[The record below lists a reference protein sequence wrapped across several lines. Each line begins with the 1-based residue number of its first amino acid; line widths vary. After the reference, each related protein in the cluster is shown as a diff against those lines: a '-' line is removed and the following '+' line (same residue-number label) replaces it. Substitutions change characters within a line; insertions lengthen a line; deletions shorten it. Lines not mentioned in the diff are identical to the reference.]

1 MKKVAEE
8 LFLSLIFVGKWLV
21 LGLGIVG
28 VLYVAISLAY
38 HKSYFD
44 PRMDQFDLD
53 IAEQIDEKVR
63 LEETRDTLK
72 NGIEVTS
79 IEIEKLEDND
89 LPNADRKIENVKL
102 KINDLGLKW
111 WDRLPIPMREKD
123 EAAEEIYQELENAQ
137 YERTVIVDKVEV
149 LNNEREKSTEL
160 IAGISKEIRDHEI
173 DISELKNDKKR
184 AQVDVKG
191 PMIWLLSMLGL
202 T

>member
-8 LFLSLIFVGKWLV
+8 FLLSLIFVGKWLV

-28 VLYVAISLAY
+28 ILYVAISLAY
-38 HKSYFD
+38 HKSYHD

-53 IAEQIDEKVR
+53 IAESIDKKNR
-63 LEETRDTLK
+63 LEETRETLT
-72 NGIEVTS
+72 NGMDATNN
-79 IEIEKLEDND
+79 EIEKLEEND
-89 LPNADRKIENVKL
+89 LPNSDRQIESIKL
-102 KINDLGLKW
+102 KISDLGLKW
-111 WDRLPIPMREKD
+111 WDRLPIPMLEKD
-123 EAAEEIYQELENAQ
+123 EAVEEIYQELDDANNN
-137 YERTVIVDKVEV
+137 RTAIVYKIEVFKNDRDK
-149 LNNEREKSTEL
+149 SIEL
-160 IAGISKEIRDHEI
+160 ISGISKEIRDYEI